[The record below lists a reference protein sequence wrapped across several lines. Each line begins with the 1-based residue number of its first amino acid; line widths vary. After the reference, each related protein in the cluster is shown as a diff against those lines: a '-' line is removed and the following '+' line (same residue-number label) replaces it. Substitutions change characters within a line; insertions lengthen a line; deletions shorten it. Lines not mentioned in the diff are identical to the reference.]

1 MHHHGSINWIA
12 LAAALSIVTS
22 EARAIMARSLETIS
36 KARWETRPARPG
48 RKRCPIWGVAML
60 GSRTAP
66 TSGDIDYFESLNCD
80 LVMDCSVSNNP
91 RLAPRNQ

>member
-22 EARAIMARSLETIS
+22 EARAIMARSLEKIS

-48 RKRCPIWGVAML
+48 RNAAQYGASPCSEAEQLPRVG
-60 GSRTAP
+60 
-66 TSGDIDYFESLNCD
+66 TSIT
-80 LVMDCSVSNNP
+80 SNP
-91 RLAPRNQ
+91 